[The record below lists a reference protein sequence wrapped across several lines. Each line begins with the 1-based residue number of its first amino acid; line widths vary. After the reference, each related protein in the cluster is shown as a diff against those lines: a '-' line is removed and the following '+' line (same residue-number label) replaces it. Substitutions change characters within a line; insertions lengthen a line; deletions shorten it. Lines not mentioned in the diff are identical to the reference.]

1 MGAKLDLRDIR
12 KRVLAVLE
20 DSPAGL
26 TTTEIGER
34 LGINRMTM
42 AKYLEMLQLTG
53 AVKKKRVGGG
63 SLWYVPREVA
73 IIKGYVRS
81 SIQPLVKAMLRGEK
95 TPTTL
100 WDELELM
107 LFKVSRMGL
116 SVNGTAN
123 YVFYEIGESIS
134 SSLSDHIEGGTLGEV
149 LENTRSVFKRLGIS
163 ALEVLQTGEDH
174 AIITLRGHPACS
186 GMPVVNAP
194 LCHIEVG
201 LLAGIIGRKLGESSI
216 EEIRC
221 LGLRDKACQFNIQ
234 LRREI

>member
-1 MGAKLDLRDIR
+1 MGTQLDLRDIR
-12 KRVLAVLE
+12 RRVLNVLE
-20 DSPAGL
+20 DSPSGL
-26 TTTEIGER
+26 TTMEIGER

-53 AVKKKRVGGG
+53 AIKRKKISSA
-63 SLWYVPREVA
+63 SLWYVPKEVA

-81 SIQPLVKAMLRGEK
+81 SIQPLVKSMLRGEK

-123 YVFYEIGESIS
+123 YVFYEIGENISNSIS
-134 SSLSDHIEGGTLGEV
+134 DYIEGETLEEV
-149 LENTRSVFKRLGIS
+149 LENTREVFRKLGIS
-163 ALEVLQTGEDH
+163 ALEVIQASERH

-201 LLAGIIGRKLGESSI
+201 LLAGIIGRRLGESAI

-234 LRREI
+234 LRKEI